1 MENAEIQTTDATNSY
16 DILFS
21 TESGPGPSLITV
33 ESNDDGVAIDAG
45 SAVLQ
50 PPGRIVGLS
59 VTVQHVCPGRRVALA
74 VLLCEL
80 DESGQEYPR
89 GIKTLVIPAHDG
101 DTCRNIK
108 VTGIQFVLP
117 EELSVSGG
125 SPAFRA
131 AKRNFKAKIIA
142 NFIDFHCSIQTQETS
157 SGSTPFGPT
166 CICSL

>member
-1 MENAEIQTTDATNSY
+1 MENTAVQATDAACSY

-21 TESGPGPSLITV
+21 TQSDPGPSLITV
-33 ESNDDGVAIDAG
+33 ESSDDGVVVDAG
-45 SAVLQ
+45 SATLQ
-50 PPGRIVGLS
+50 PPGRIVELS

-89 GIKTLVIPAHDG
+89 GIRTLVIPAHDG

-108 VTGIQFVLP
+108 VTGLQFVLP

-125 SPAFRA
+125 SPAFRS
-131 AKRNFKAKIIA
+131 AKRNFKARIIT
-142 NFIDFHCSIQTQETS
+142 NFIDFHCSIQAQETD
-157 SGSTPFGPT
+157 SGGTPFCST